1 MEIKLIEVTPEELKM
16 IINKREAEAREVA
29 AQERFEKVKT
39 LLAEIEELGYS
50 VRLPEIG
57 GKYVSAH
64 CPWVWDKEIFLR
76 KKAR

>member
-1 MEIKLIEVTPEELKM
+1 MEIKLIELTPEEVKM
-16 IINKREAEAREVA
+16 IVNKREAEAREVA

-39 LLAEIEELGYS
+39 LLAEIDELGYS

-64 CPWVWDKEIFLR
+64 RPWVWDKEISLHKR
-76 KKAR
+76 AI